1 MIKKLLS
8 FLIVLLLCIA
18 FTFSSEESIEEKV
31 EKLLSQMTLEE
42 KIGQMTQVDSSYLS
56 DPEDVKRYFIGSVLS
71 GGNSG
76 PSNPTPKNWAD
87 YVDRFQYY
95 ALQTR
100 LKIPILYG
108 IDAVHGNA
116 KVYSA
121 VVFPHNIGLGCT
133 RNEKLVEECARIT
146 AIETSSLGIRWSFAP
161 CVAVVQDIR
170 WGRTYESFSENSDLV
185 SLLGSAVI
193 RGFQGESLKNK
204 YSILACPKHFV
215 GDGGTRFGT
224 GINRLL
230 DQGDTRIS
238 EKELREIHLKP
249 YVYAIKNGAKSI
261 MVSFSSWNGVKMH
274 ANKYLLTDVLKKELK
289 FDGFLVSDWKAI
301 EQLPGDYESQ
311 VAMSINAGIDM
322 VMVPDDYVRFINTL
336 KSCVLRGKVPMSRI
350 DDAVRRILKVKFL
363 LGLFENPYADR
374 ELIKKLG
381 SKDHRE
387 VARRAVRESIVVLQN
402 KNKVLPLSKNL
413 KHVCVVGPKAND
425 IGSQCG
431 GWTISWQGQ
440 KGNIT
445 LGTTILEAI
454 KKSVSK
460 NTKVTFSPYGDNIP
474 KDAEVII
481 AVVGERPYAEFMGDT
496 FKPEI
501 EYSDDLILQRV
512 FKEKKPIILILLV
525 GRPVEI
531 EEYLDKT
538 SGILCAWLPGTEGE
552 GITDILFGDFKPKGK
567 LSFTWY
573 TEDKNRFTFPYGY
586 GLSY

>member
-1 MIKKLLS
+1 MIKKFLS
-8 FLIVLLLCIA
+8 FLIILLLGTV
-18 FTFSSEESIEEKV
+18 FTFSSEESIGEKV
-31 EKLLSQMTLEE
+31 ERLLSQMTLDE
-42 KIGQMTQVDSSYLS
+42 KIGQMTQVDSSYLR
-56 DPEDVKRYFIGSVLS
+56 DPEDVKIYFIGSVLS
-71 GGNSG
+71 GGDSG

-100 LKIPILYG
+100 LKIPIIYG
-108 IDAVHGNA
+108 IDAVHGNG

-146 AIETSSLGIRWSFAP
+146 AIETYAVGIRWSFAP

-185 SLLGSAVI
+185 ALLGSAVI
-193 RGFQGESLKNK
+193 RGFQGGSLRNK
-204 YSILACPKHFV
+204 GSILACPKHFV
-215 GDGGTRFGT
+215 GDGGTKLGT
-224 GINRLL
+224 GINGLL

-238 EKELREIHLKP
+238 EKELRDIHLKP
-249 YVYAIKNGAKSI
+249 YIFAIKNGAKSI

-274 ANKYLLTDVLKKELK
+274 GNKYLLRDVLKKELR

-301 EQLPGDYESQ
+301 EQLPGSYEDQ
-311 VAMSINAGIDM
+311 VTMSINAGIDM
-322 VMVPDDYVRFINTL
+322 VMVPDDYIRFINTL
-336 KSCVLRGKVPMSRI
+336 RSCVQKGRIPISRI
-350 DDAVRRILKVKFL
+350 DDGVRRILKVKFL
-363 LGLFENPYADR
+363 LGLFENPYANR
-374 ELIKKLG
+374 ELINKIG
-381 SKDHRE
+381 SKEHRE
-387 VARRAVRESIVVLQN
+387 IARKAVRESVVVLQN
-402 KNKVLPLSKNL
+402 KNKILPLSKNL
-413 KHVCVVGPKAND
+413 KHIFVVGSKAND

-454 KKSVSK
+454 KKRVSK
-460 NTKVTFSPYGDNIP
+460 DTKVTFSPYGENIP
-474 KDAEVII
+474 KDADVIV
-481 AVVGERPYAEFMGDT
+481 AVVGESPYAEFKGDT

-501 EYSDDLILQRV
+501 EYSDHLILQSI
-512 FKEKKPIILILLV
+512 FKERKPIILILLV

-538 SGILCAWLPGTEGE
+538 YGVLCAWLPGTEGE
-552 GITDILFGDFKPKGK
+552 GISDVLFGDFKPKGK

-573 TEDKNRFTFPYGY
+573 TENKNKFTFPYGY